1 MRRNTLAIVALVF
14 LLLLLAGLGS
24 AWGAG
29 ATYTVNTT
37 SDTYDGL
44 CDALSPTTDC
54 TLRDAIQV
62 AGVNSGI
69 DTIAFDIPIT
79 DTNYAHNTTGVW
91 TIVLSTTLSGPQG
104 DILDGTTQATNYGSD
119 TNPYGP
125 EIEISGENLLPFGT
139 MWSIAQSNNTIKGLA
154 INRGTGYGIFITS
167 GDDNTIIGNY
177 FGTDATGTTDQG
189 MVYQSIVI
197 GNGAERNTIG
207 GPSQADRNVISG
219 NDGGTGGGIRIFGAA
234 NTDNV
239 IEGNYIGTDRT
250 GSAPLGNR
258 YGIMIHADAHDNT
271 IGPNNII
278 AYNAGDGVVVEGA
291 STTGNTITHN
301 SIHTNGD
308 LGIELIN
315 SGNGSIAPP
324 VISSNTC
331 ISATGT
337 APINA
342 TVELFSGWDGEGK
355 TYLTTVSA
363 DGSGNWSA
371 SGFLADEPYLTATAT
386 DTTGNTSEF
395 SAVAPCGSFT
405 YVPLVMKNH

>member
-91 TIVLSTTLSGPQG
+91 TIVLTNTLSGPQG

-219 NDGGTGGGIRIFGAA
+219 NQGGIRIFGATT
-234 NTDNV
+234 TDNV

-301 SIHTNGD
+301 SIHTNGV

-342 TVELFSGWDGEGK
+342 TV
-355 TYLTTVSA
+355 
-363 DGSGNWSA
+363 
-371 SGFLADEPYLTATAT
+371 
-386 DTTGNTSEF
+386 
-395 SAVAPCGSFT
+395 
-405 YVPLVMKNH
+405 